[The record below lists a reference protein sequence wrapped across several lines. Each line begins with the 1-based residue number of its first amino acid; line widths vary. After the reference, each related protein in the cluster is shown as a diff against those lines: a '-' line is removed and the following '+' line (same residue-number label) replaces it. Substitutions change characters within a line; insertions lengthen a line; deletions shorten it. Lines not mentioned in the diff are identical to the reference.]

1 MIKEKL
7 VRGTFFYQI
16 YLYYNIF
23 IRYKFLKRS
32 RKTFS
37 QFGEDIFITN
47 FFEKNFIGQY
57 VDLGAYHPMKLSNTY
72 LLYKKGWT
80 GSNVDLNPVSIDLFN
95 IARKKDRNICCL
107 ISSESNVKKNAY
119 IQNNWSAEN
128 FTDEDNK
135 SLEAKNEKRKMLTKT
150 FEEVINHNFD
160 FLNIDLEEHDYEVL
174 KTINLN
180 KYNPRLICIEIL
192 KKSKNKEKIFKYM
205 KKYNF
210 KFIKNCNISYFFKR

>member
-7 VRGTFFYQI
+7 VRGTFLYQI

-23 IRYKFLKRS
+23 IRYKFLQRS

-37 QFGEDIFITN
+37 QFGEDIFITS

-107 ISSESNVKKNAY
+107 VSNESNIEKNAY
-119 IQNNWSAEN
+119 IHNNWSAGN

-150 FEEVINHNFD
+150 FEEIINHNFD

-205 KKYNF
+205 QKYNF